1 MKKQTVFCA
10 LCILL
15 AGCSSQ
21 GAPQSSTEPAQTSL
35 VIETEGEERIAYSCD
50 DTAQRIISELDISS
64 MVSVDKSDMKQF
76 IDAELPQDADIAFYT
91 CGSGAAADEIFIAET
106 DDIDIKALETAVS
119 KRIDE
124 RYSEFEDYKPEE
136 ADKIKNAAAFELPG
150 YYMYFITENNDKCVD
165 TAKEMLY

>member
-21 GAPQSSTEPAQTSL
+21 SAAQSSTEPAQTSL
-35 VIETEGEERIAYSCD
+35 VIETEGEERVAYSCD

-150 YYMYFITENNDKCVD
+150 YYMYFITDNNDKCVD

>member
-1 MKKQTVFCA
+1 M
-10 LCILL
+10 CILL

-21 GAPQSSTEPAQTSL
+21 STQEPAQSGAGETSL

-50 DTAQRIISELDISS
+50 DTAQRIISELDLSS

-76 IDAELPQDADIAFYT
+76 IDADLPQDADIAFYT

-106 DDIDIKALETAVS
+106 DDIDMDALESAIS

-150 YYMYFITENNDKCVD
+150 YYMYFITDNNDKCVD